1 MARGLLPQSLS
12 SLSLSLSLHLTLSF
26 SHNSSTRLLTILN
39 PLDSTSVTFISP
51 LHPLYNY
58 FLSITPQ
65 QLTRL

>member
-12 SLSLSLSLHLTLSF
+12 SLSLTLSF
-26 SHNSSTRLLTILN
+26 SHNSSTRMVTKLS
-39 PLDSTSVTFISP
+39 PLDSSSVTFISP

-58 FLSITPQ
+58 YLSISPQ

>member
-12 SLSLSLSLHLTLSF
+12 SLSLTLSF
-26 SHNSSTRLLTILN
+26 SHNSSTRMVTILN
-39 PLDSTSVTFISP
+39 PLDSSSVTFISP

-58 FLSITPQ
+58 YLSIRPQ

>member
-12 SLSLSLSLHLTLSF
+12 SLSLTLSF
-26 SHNSSTRLLTILN
+26 SHNSSTRMVTILS
-39 PLDSTSVTFISP
+39 PLDSSSVTFISP

-58 FLSITPQ
+58 YLSISPQ

>member
-12 SLSLSLSLHLTLSF
+12 SLSLTLSF
-26 SHNSSTRLLTILN
+26 SHNSSTRMVTILN
-39 PLDSTSVTFISP
+39 PLDSSSVTFISP

-58 FLSITPQ
+58 YLSISPQ

>member
-12 SLSLSLSLHLTLSF
+12 SLYLTLSF
-26 SHNSSTRLLTILN
+26 SHNSSTRMVTILN
-39 PLDSTSVTFISP
+39 PLDSSSVTFISP

-58 FLSITPQ
+58 YLSISPQ